1 MTTPREA
8 IVLPVLFLTVALLGG
23 FRVDAAVRL
32 VPPPLSALLL
42 GMLLLGA
49 LARARAFA
57 PEELMHAD
65 RTPLENSSGF
75 VVLLTLFAASTQI
88 FNLLTPERGLLQA
101 IFTLFFGVQL
111 LTTIAAVRDRIAM
124 LRSLVVLFGAVFALR
139 FVVLESLYAP
149 GGGMLSRILAA
160 AAEGITLGA
169 FDYDA
174 HAPATGYVGF
184 ATLTLYVI
192 GLVLLGP
199 GQSRSLQRRLAPSP
213 AERPVDH
220 AQAKLC
226 PPIGPNASSISPHK
240 NRP

>member
-1 MTTPREA
+1 MSTPREA
-8 IVLPVLFLTVALLGG
+8 IVLPVLFLTVALFGG
-23 FRVDAAVRL
+23 FRLAAGVSL

-49 LARARAFA
+49 LARARVFA

-65 RTPLENSSGF
+65 RTPLENTSGF
-75 VVLLTLFAASTQI
+75 VVLLSLFAASTQI

-139 FVVLESLYAP
+139 FVVLENLYAP

-160 AAEGITLGA
+160 AAEGVTLGA

-174 HAPATGYVGF
+174 HAPATGYIGF

-199 GQSRSLQRRLAPSP
+199 SQSRSLQRRHAAPDALEAVEHSTG
-213 AERPVDH
+213 RHHD
-220 AQAKLC
+220 
-226 PPIGPNASSISPHK
+226 
-240 NRP
+240 